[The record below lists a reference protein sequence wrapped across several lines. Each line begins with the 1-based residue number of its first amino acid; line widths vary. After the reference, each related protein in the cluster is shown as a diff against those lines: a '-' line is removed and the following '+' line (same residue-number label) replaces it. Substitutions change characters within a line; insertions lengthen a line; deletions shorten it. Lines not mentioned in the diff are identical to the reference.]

1 MIKKIAL
8 IISIILPCSSYALNL
23 KKNADTEDFYN
34 HIGILERP
42 PQIIKKGSINENI
55 SGAAVKGL
63 SIPNSDDKK
72 HTLTLSGPDANQF
85 EITNGQLRLK
95 THISANYETK
105 SNYKVTVSATDSG
118 QQSFQQEFKII
129 VLNVNDRPTIEGN
142 PESTIAEDSRF
153 HFKPTATDE
162 DQDTLSFAITNKP
175 LWATFDSE
183 TGTLSGTPDNLHV
196 GSYHNITISATD
208 NLTTSTALVFDLNV
222 TNTNDSPTA
231 IALDNN
237 TLTENKSGTSVGA
250 LTVTD
255 SDDKKHTLTLSG
267 PDANQ
272 FEITNGQLRL
282 KTHISANY
290 ETKSNYKV
298 TVSATD
304 PGQQSF
310 QQEFKI
316 IVLDVS
322 EAQLKWIQKQL
333 TIVIEKPFDNS
344 LELIKKALDFNNIK
358 ITDFNHTTGRLTI
371 NLNPD
376 ILLSDRKHHFLI
388 NTINALRDSMVNDSQ
403 FHIYLSEHN
412 LNTFL
417 QIKLATFDTA
427 TPNLFNFRNLD
438 SVKKALSYRHEQ
450 LLIQL
455 LYKTFRNS
463 N

>member
-55 SGAAVKGL
+55 SGATVKGL
-63 SIPNSDDKK
+63 TMPDSDDKK
-72 HTLTLSGPDANQF
+72 HTLALSGPDANQF

-129 VLNVNDRPTIEGN
+129 VLNVNDRPTI
-142 PESTIAEDSRF
+142 AKD
-153 HFKPTATDE
+153 KPKTPT
-162 DQDTLSFAITNKP
+162 THTN
-175 LWATFDSE
+175 
-183 TGTLSGTPDNLHV
+183 N
-196 GSYHNITISATD
+196 
-208 NLTTSTALVFDLNV
+208 
-222 TNTNDSPTA
+222 SPTA

-255 SDDKKHTLTLSG
+255 SDDKKHTLALSG

-272 FEITNGQLRL
+272 FEITNNQLRL

-304 PGQQSF
+304 SGQQSF

-333 TIVIEKPFDNS
+333 TIVIDKPFDNS

-376 ILLSDRKHHFLI
+376 ILLSDRKHRFLI
-388 NTINALRDSMVNDSQ
+388 NTINDLRDSMVNESQ
-403 FHIYLSEHN
+403 FHINLSEHN

-427 TPNLFNFRNLD
+427 KPNLFNFRNLD

>member
-1 MIKKIAL
+1 
-8 IISIILPCSSYALNL
+8 
-23 KKNADTEDFYN
+23 
-34 HIGILERP
+34 
-42 PQIIKKGSINENI
+42 
-55 SGAAVKGL
+55 
-63 SIPNSDDKK
+63 
-72 HTLTLSGPDANQF
+72 
-85 EITNGQLRLK
+85 
-95 THISANYETK
+95 
-105 SNYKVTVSATDSG
+105 VTVSATDSG

-304 PGQQSF
+304 SGQQSF

-316 IVLDVS
+316 IVL
-322 EAQLKWIQKQL
+322 
-333 TIVIEKPFDNS
+333 N
-344 LELIKKALDFNNIK
+344 
-358 ITDFNHTTGRLTI
+358 
-371 NLNPD
+371 
-376 ILLSDRKHHFLI
+376 
-388 NTINALRDSMVNDSQ
+388 VNDRPTIEGNPESTIAEDSR
-403 FHIYLSEHN
+403 FHFKPTATDEDQDTLSFAITN
-412 LNTFL
+412 KPLW
-417 QIKLATFDTA
+417 ATFDSETGTLSG
-427 TPNLFNFRNLD
+427 TPDNLHVGNYET
-438 SVKKALSYRHEQ
+438 KY
-450 LLIQL
+450 
-455 LYKTFRNS
+455 
-463 N
+463 